1 MRFQRHLSAPARRT
15 WERAVA
21 RARVDEVNVYAVACA
36 PRFIDAYETTHDGH
50 QVTMFVEPVD
60 RQVRANGFLTRERIV
75 ETATGVVLG
84 VRAVEYAD
92 IAHSDRALVAHGL
105 HRAPVARRTASR
117 SRGAG
122 RPRRRAGASSRTSS
136 ADPGDSDPA
145 SPAASADR
153 SSALAPALNASR
165 LSARPADVLRRMEV
179 GR

>member
-1 MRFQRHLSAPARRT
+1 VGACGCQAQA
-15 WERAVA
+15 
-21 RARVDEVNVYAVACA
+21 DEVNAHAVACA
-36 PRFIDAYETTHDGH
+36 PRFIDAYEKTHDGY

-60 RQVRANGFLTRERIV
+60 RHVRANGFLTRERIV

-92 IAHSDRALVAHGL
+92 IADSDRALVSHGL
-105 HRAPVARRTASR
+105 HRVPVARRTASR

-122 RPRRRAGASSRTSS
+122 RPRRRAGASSRTAS

-145 SPAASADR
+145 SSATSADR
-153 SSALAPALNASR
+153 PSALASALNASP
-165 LSARPADVLRRMEV
+165 LSAHAAEVRAQPEV